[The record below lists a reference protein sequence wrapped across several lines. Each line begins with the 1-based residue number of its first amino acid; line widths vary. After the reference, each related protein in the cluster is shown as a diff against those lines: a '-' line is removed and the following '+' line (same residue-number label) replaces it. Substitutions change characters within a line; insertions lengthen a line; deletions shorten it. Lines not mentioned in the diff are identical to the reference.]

1 MQTITS
7 TQKEY
12 LRNAKTVGV
21 TVTVDP
27 IEGEPFTFTEDDIIE
42 GTFKIERNWAHGD
55 VLEIGCADAA
65 ELTLTLDNS
74 ESQWNQVRWEGA
86 RLTVVLNIG
95 GEPLQVGIFTVDE
108 RPGKLTTIQL
118 KALDDMARFNRPYN
132 SDLAYPATLEE
143 ILMDAC
149 AKCNVTL
156 YTYMFDNGDY
166 VVKEKPEGDDITY
179 HQIVA
184 WVAQLAGCNAWIDEL
199 GRLRL
204 SWYGDNQSGDLEIG
218 PDDRFLGQYE
228 IAEEDIEITG
238 IVYRTEETDY
248 LVGTSNYALI
258 IEDNPLLQD
267 DFEPVLSALYAK
279 IGGFKYR
286 PYKFVALGYPHLW
299 PGDMI
304 TKLVDADGNELTSV
318 ITNHVYKLN
327 ASEIEA
333 RGETETVRGYA
344 TGAPFT
350 AAQKRVLQ
358 SVAKVEAE
366 RQTSKLEQTMLD
378 FNQLMSN
385 ALGYYETYHTLPSGA
400 KIRYIHDKPV
410 LEESTIIYKYSAE
423 GFGWTDQGWQGGN
436 PVWHSGIDA
445 AGNMIA
451 KTVSAIGIKAEWMD
465 VDDLSAI
472 TGNFTQL
479 TAGDAQAYLDLR
491 AINKSPQI
499 SMFAYLPNL
508 ATWNILQSSYIAPT
522 MFTLGEDWRGEDDP
536 VSSFAAPARVDL
548 HANKL
553 RFSYKTKPPSGGW
566 DPVTSQW
573 IAGMELGFYPDRIP
587 PVQLD
592 CYGHD
597 MEIKAPKVGITGD
610 LLIQGDT
617 QVDGAIY
624 LPHGG
629 GDRVMINASAGA
641 GRQLFYIFSTGT
653 SASNASSYIQMFGM
667 EDSGSPGQIIF
678 GNNGNPTLRMY
689 SNNNVRFYGDVQI
702 DGAITNATITS
713 STVNISASRLTSG
726 TVPLARIPTLPENKV
741 PQTYTTYRSFA
752 GGIGIS
758 SLPTTSSSPNLWV
771 HPTSQGQV
779 HRTTSSRRYKQ
790 DITEYNSKTILEAC
804 PVLYR
809 DKGEVSQYGD
819 DARMYLG
826 FIAED
831 LHDLG
836 LTELVDYIDGQ
847 PDSVLY
853 DRISAAL
860 LVVIK
865 DQEQRIQALEAKVK
879 EVTV

>member
-1 MQTITS
+1 MQNLSSAQKQHLDNGGPVKVTIH
-7 TQKEY
+7 
-12 LRNAKTVGV
+12 
-21 TVTVDP
+21 VDP
-27 IEGEPFTFTEDDIIE
+27 VSGEPFSITDYDLAERSFT
-42 GTFKIERNWAHGD
+42 IERNWTTGSNI
-55 VLEIGCADAA
+55 EIGCADTA
-65 ELTLTLDNS
+65 ELIFTLDNADG
-74 ESQWNQVRWEGA
+74 QWSDIRWEGA
-86 RLTVVLNIG
+86 RLTVIYYIN
-95 GEPLQVGIFTVDE
+95 GEPLRAGIFTVDE
-108 RPGKLTTIQL
+108 PPRRLSTMQIR
-118 KALDDMARFNRPYN
+118 ALDNMARFNRPWVPGI
-132 SDLAYPATLEE
+132 SFPATLFQV
-143 ILMDAC
+143 IQDAC
-149 AKCNVTL
+149 NQCNVTL
-156 YTYMFDNGDY
+156 GTLEFDNDDY
-166 VVKEKPEGDDITY
+166 VVEQKPVGDDITN
-179 HQIVA
+179 HHIVA
-184 WVAQLAGCNAWIDEL
+184 WVAELAGSNAWIDEF
-199 GRLRL
+199 GQLRL
-204 SWYGDNQSGDLEIG
+204 SWYGDNQIGNFEIS
-218 PDDRFLGQYE
+218 PHNMMSCDE
-228 IAEEDIEITG
+228 IAEADIEITG
-238 IVYRTEETDY
+238 IVYRTEEIDYILGTDK
-248 LVGTSNYALI
+248 YALLI
-258 IEDNPLLQD
+258 ADNPLLQNN
-267 DFEPVLSALYAK
+267 FEAVLTVLYNK

-286 PYKFVALGYPHLW
+286 PYRLEVVGCPHVW
-299 PGDMI
+299 PGDII
-304 TKLVDADGNELTSV
+304 TKLIDIEGNELTSIV
-318 ITNHVYKLN
+318 TNHTYRLN
-327 ASEIEA
+327 GNSRIAA

-400 KIRYIHDKPV
+400 KIRYIHDKPA

-423 GFGWTDQGWQGGN
+423 GFAWTDQGWQGGN

-472 TGNFTQL
+472 TGNFSQL

-508 ATWNILQSSYIAPT
+508 DTWNILQSSYIAPT

-553 RFSYKTKPPSGGW
+553 RFSYKTKPLSGGW

-573 IAGMELGFYPDRIP
+573 IAGMELGFYPDGIP

-597 MEIKAPKVGITGD
+597 MEIDAPNVSITGNM
-610 LLIQGDT
+610 
-617 QVDGAIY
+617 QVDGSIY
-624 LPHGG
+624 LPHAA
-629 GDRVMINASAGA
+629 GDRARINASADT
-641 GRQLFYIFSTGT
+641 GRQMFYIYSTGRT
-653 SASNASSYIQMFGM
+653 SYNASCYMQMCGM
-667 EDSGSPGQIIF
+667 EDSLNPGQIIF

-689 SNNNVRFYGDVQI
+689 SDNSVRFYGNVQI

-726 TVPLARIPTLPENKV
+726 TVPLARIPTLSENKI
-741 PQTYTTYRSFA
+741 PQTFTTFRSFA
-752 GGIGIS
+752 GGISLGN
-758 SLPTTSSSPNLWV
+758 LPTTSSSPNLWV
-771 HPTSQGQV
+771 NPTSLGQV

-809 DKGEVSQYGD
+809 DKGEVAQYGD
-819 DARMYLG
+819 EACTYLG

-836 LTELVDYIDGQ
+836 LSELVGYIDGQ
-847 PDSVLY
+847 PDSVFY

-879 EVTV
+879 EVIT